1 MFARDVIVPLAIA
14 PHLVARDQIARAT
27 TMLKQADRE
36 ADAQTASEIRRL
48 NPRTA
53 PRGGR
58 HGDAVPR
65 LEYDSDLLAT
75 LLAMAAHDLRQPLQ
89 VITGAHDLL
98 AGLLHGDSLR
108 FVLARAEDAATWL
121 GVMLAELAEA
131 LQLHILARDP
141 RCNLIPLAPLIADLA
156 AEFAEAAGAKGIDL
170 CMSRAAGAVFSHRV
184 LLRGRLR
191 NLLRNA
197 IDYTPAGGRVLM
209 LCRRAGAELRIEV
222 HDNGPGIPED
232 MKARLFEAFAR
243 ADGTRPE
250 GMGLGLF
257 IVKCAADL
265 LGHQIDVDSTV
276 GHGSC
281 FAVITKAAAG
291 PTAHRVV

>member
-1 MFARDVIVPLAIA
+1 
-14 PHLVARDQIARAT
+14 
-27 TMLKQADRE
+27 MLKQADRE
-36 ADAQTASEIRRL
+36 PHAQTEPEIRQF

-53 PRGGR
+53 PGSS
-58 HGDAVPR
+58 R
-65 LEYDSDLLAT
+65 LEGAALRLAHDSDFLAT

-98 AGLLHGDSLR
+98 AGVLRGASLR
-108 FVLARAEDAATWL
+108 FVLTRAEDAATRL

-131 LQLHILARDP
+131 LQLHILAKDS
-141 RCNLIPLAPLIADLA
+141 RCNLIPLAALIADLA

-170 CMSRAAGAVFSHRV
+170 CVPRAAGVVLSHRV
-184 LLRGRLR
+184 LLRGMLR

-197 IDYTPAGGRVLM
+197 IDYTPAGGRVLV

-222 HDNGPGIPED
+222 HDSGPGIPAN
-232 MKARLFEAFAR
+232 MKSRLFEAFAR
-243 ADGTRPE
+243 ADRTRPE

-265 LGHQIDVDSTV
+265 LQHRIEVHSDL

-281 FAVITKAAAG
+281 FAVVAKAAHAAG
-291 PTAHRVV
+291 YRIF

>member
-1 MFARDVIVPLAIA
+1 
-14 PHLVARDQIARAT
+14 
-27 TMLKQADRE
+27 MLKQADRE
-36 ADAQTASEIRRL
+36 ADAQTAPEIRHL

-53 PRGGR
+53 SRGGR

-98 AGLLHGDSLR
+98 AGLLRGDSLR
-108 FVLARAEDAATWL
+108 FVLARAEDAATRL

-141 RCNLIPLAPLIADLA
+141 RCNLIPIAPLIADLA
-156 AEFAEAAGAKGIDL
+156 TEFAEAAGAKGIDL
-170 CMSRAAGAVFSHRV
+170 CMPRAAGAVFSHRV
-184 LLRGRLR
+184 LLRGMLR

-197 IDYTPAGGRVLM
+197 IDYTPAGGRVLV

-222 HDNGPGIPED
+222 HDSGPGIPED

-243 ADGTRPE
+243 ADRTRPE

-281 FAVITKAAAG
+281 FALVTKAAAG

>member
-1 MFARDVIVPLAIA
+1 MIVSSRSLIIF
-14 PHLVARDQIARAT
+14 VTRDQIARAT
-27 TMLKQADRE
+27 TMQMQADRK
-36 ADAQTASEIRRL
+36 AGAQTAPETRQF

-53 PRGGR
+53 PGSSRLEG
-58 HGDAVPR
+58 AAPR
-65 LEYDSDLLAT
+65 LEHDRDFLAT

-98 AGLLHGDSLR
+98 AGLLRGDSIR
-108 FVLARAEDAATWL
+108 FVLARAEDAATRL
-121 GVMLAELAEA
+121 GVMLVELAEA
-131 LQLHILARDP
+131 LQLHVLARDP
-141 RCNLIPLAPLIADLA
+141 RCDLIPLAALIADLA
-156 AEFAEAAGAKGIDL
+156 TEFAEAAGAKGIDL
-170 CMSRAAGAVFSHRV
+170 CVPRAAGAVFSNRV
-184 LLRGRLR
+184 LLRGMLR

-222 HDNGPGIPED
+222 HDSGPGIPED

-243 ADGTRPE
+243 ADRTHPE
-250 GMGLGLF
+250 GLGLGLF

-265 LGHQIDVDSTV
+265 LRHRIEVDSTP

-281 FAVITKAAAG
+281 FAVVAKAANAA
-291 PTAHRVV
+291 AHRIA